1 MDSQMIND
9 MLWVKNLKS
18 SQDVADRLEE
28 DGLSA
33 VAAKRRIT
41 ELDHIMEM
49 TMKSSLRQKKLYML
63 MMIFS
68 VPLMIIVVGFFSF
81 IIAGYAVYSLGKGQ
95 KIMESKR
102 SFLNEGLELYMKK
115 LLANPAPQ

>member
-1 MDSQMIND
+1 MIND